1 MRALATLG
9 LIGALALSQAAP
21 SFAQTAPS
29 PAPAPAPAKP
39 PVGQGENG
47 DWAYI
52 ARYRDADQ
60 PLLATVDPRRVVFMG
75 DSITQGWAPQPFV
88 KDNASYVGRG
98 ISGQTTPQML
108 VRFRSD
114 VIALKPAVVHIM
126 GGTNDVAQNTGPET
140 AEEVEGY
147 VAGMVEIAQAN
158 HIKVIIASIPP
169 AADFPWR
176 PGLAP
181 GPKIQALNVW
191 LKAYA
196 AQKHLVYA
204 DYWPAIA
211 TPEGAM
217 KPEYSKD
224 GVHPNAEGYAAMA
237 PIAEAAIAKAM
248 GR

>member
-1 MRALATLG
+1 MRAITALG
-9 LIGALALSQAAP
+9 FICALALSMP
-21 SFAQTAPS
+21 SFAQTAPA
-29 PAPAPAPAKP
+29 APARP

-47 DWAYI
+47 DWANI
-52 ARYRDADQ
+52 ARYRNADQ
-60 PLLATVDPRRVVFMG
+60 PLLAAADPKRVVFMG
-75 DSITQGWAPQPFV
+75 DSITEGWAPQPFI
-88 KDNASYVGRG
+88 KNNTHYVGRG

-114 VIALKPAVVHIM
+114 VIALKPRVVHIM

-140 AEEVEGY
+140 PDEIEGY
-147 VAGMVEIAQAN
+147 IADMVEIAQAN

-181 GPKIQALNVW
+181 REKIRALNVR

-196 AQKHLVYA
+196 AKKHIVYA

-211 TPEGAM
+211 TAEGGM

-237 PIAEAAIAKAM
+237 PIAQAAIAKAM
-248 GR
+248 RQ

>member
-1 MRALATLG
+1 MRAIAALG
-9 LIGALALSQAAP
+9 FIAALALAAP
-21 SFAQTAPS
+21 SFAQTAP
-29 PAPAPAPAKP
+29 AAPAKP

-47 DWAYI
+47 DWANI

-60 PLLATVDPRRVVFMG
+60 PLRASPAHRRVVFMG
-75 DSITQGWAPQPFV
+75 DSITHGWASQPFI
-88 KDNASYVGRG
+88 KGNASFVGRG

-114 VIALKPAVVHIM
+114 VVALKPAVVHIM

-140 AEEVEGY
+140 AEEIKGY

-158 HIKVIIASIPP
+158 GIKVIIASIPP

-176 PGLAP
+176 PGMAP

-196 AQKHLVYA
+196 ARKHLVYA

-224 GVHPNAEGYAAMA
+224 GVHPNAAGYAAMA
-237 PIAEAAIAKAM
+237 PIAQAAIAKAL
-248 GR
+248 RR

>member
-1 MRALATLG
+1 MKAIAALG
-9 LIGALALSQAAP
+9 FIGALALAAP
-21 SFAQTAPS
+21 SFAQTAPAAP
-29 PAPAPAPAKP
+29 PARP

-47 DWAYI
+47 DWANI

-60 PLLATVDPRRVVFMG
+60 PLLATADPKRVVFMG
-75 DSITQGWAPQPFV
+75 DSITQGWASQPFI
-88 KDNASYVGRG
+88 KGNASFVGRG

-114 VIALKPAVVHIM
+114 VVALKPAIVHIM

-140 AEEVEGY
+140 AEEIEGY
-147 VAGMVEIAQAN
+147 VADMVEIAQAN
-158 HIKVIIASIPP
+158 GIKVIIASIPP

-176 PGLAP
+176 PGMAP

-196 AQKHLVYA
+196 ARKHLVYA

-224 GVHPNAEGYAAMA
+224 GVHPNAAGYAAMA
-237 PIAEAAIAKAM
+237 PIAQAAIAKAL
-248 GR
+248 RR

>member
-1 MRALATLG
+1 MKAYAVLAV
-9 LIGALALSQAAP
+9 IGALALAAP
-21 SFAQTAPS
+21 SFAQT
-29 PAPAPAPAKP
+29 APAPAPAKP

-47 DWAYI
+47 DWAYL
-52 ARYRDADQ
+52 ARYRDADL
-60 PLLATVDPRRVVFMG
+60 PLLAAPDPKRVVFMG
-75 DSITQGWAPQPFV
+75 DSITQAWAVQPFI
-88 KDNASYVGRG
+88 KDNASFVGRG

-140 AEEVEGY
+140 AEEIEGY
-147 VAGMVEIAQAN
+147 VTGMVEIAQAN

-169 AADFPWR
+169 AADFPWH

-191 LKAYA
+191 LKDYA
-196 AQKHLVYA
+196 AKKHLVYA

-224 GVHPNAEGYAAMA
+224 GVHPNADGYAAMA
-237 PIAEAAIAKAM
+237 PIAQAAIAKAM
-248 GR
+248 GQ